1 MYSEIDMKN
10 LRTIREVAQE
20 TGLSTDTL
28 RYYERIGLIS
38 DILRASNGHRRY
50 GDADIFW
57 IFFLKQ
63 LRATGMPISQ
73 MQHFAQ
79 LRREGDTTVT
89 QRREML
95 EQHRKKLQEQVQSLK
110 DFMSVIDFKIARHR
124 KYEQQELEE
133 KQNE

>member
-1 MYSEIDMKN
+1 MKN
-10 LRTIREVAQE
+10 LRTIREVAEE

-38 DILRASNGHRRY
+38 DIRRASNGHRRY
-50 GDADIFW
+50 SDADIFW

-79 LRREGDTTVT
+79 LRREGDTTVM

-95 EQHRKKLQEQVQSLK
+95 EQHRKKLEEQVESIM
-110 DFMSVIDFKIARHR
+110 DFMSIIDFKIARHR
-124 KYEQQELEE
+124 AYERQALEDKE
-133 KQNE
+133 NEQS